1 MIGLDTNVLVRYLV
15 QDDPR
20 QSEAA
25 NGLIDSLTAD
35 EQGFVSV
42 VALVETTWV
51 LQRVFGRSAEQ
62 VREIVRGLL
71 ESVEIVVDSA
81 DLVRSALAMDAPQFS
96 DALVAASGTAAG
108 VTSTATFDRRA
119 AALPGMQ
126 LLS

>member
-1 MIGLDTNVLVRYLV
+1 VIGLDTNVLVRYLV

-25 NGLIDSLTAD
+25 NELIDSLTAD

-51 LQRVFGRSAEQ
+51 LQRAYGRNAEQ

-71 ESVEIVVDSA
+71 ESVEIVVESA
-81 DLVRSALAMDAPQFS
+81 DLVRSALAMDAPQFF